1 MQMFQEEEE
10 GCLLRPGGA
19 TGRAAAGRKTGDSA
33 WARQGSKAGE
43 S

>member
-19 TGRAAAGRKTGDSA
+19 TGEQQLGGKQGILP
-33 WARQGSKAGE
+33 RQGSKAGE